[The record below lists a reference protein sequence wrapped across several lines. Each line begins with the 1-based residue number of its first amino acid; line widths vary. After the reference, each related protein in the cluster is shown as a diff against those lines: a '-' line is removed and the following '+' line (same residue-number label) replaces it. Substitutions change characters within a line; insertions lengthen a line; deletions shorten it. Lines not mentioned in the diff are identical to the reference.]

1 MRLLIAI
8 GMFMLSLV
16 LMLTGL
22 AERTIWAPPVAN
34 ELTLKFDAG
43 NAYVHIPNSV
53 LTTYPGKASIRVSGS
68 NDAFVATGRDSDI
81 AAWIGD
87 SAHTSFSLNAKHTKL
102 IAKSEFGQGAN
113 FSPVHSDLWR
123 SESFAPKRTSLVVN
137 PADSAGAIVAS
148 DGFLAAP
155 NRVTIYWPTYHD
167 LTPSNVLLISGF
179 VILLASLIIN
189 GLAYR
194 DIRNRR
200 GPRRKVPKAPQ
211 GPRSRIRTPKIAPA
225 RGRRAARKVAVA
237 IPASI
242 LSLALLTGCST
253 GAANVEPTP
262 TATAAIA
269 DPPVLTEAQL
279 ERILGDVASVA
290 GEADTSLSA
299 AELAVRFMGPAYDQ
313 RSAHYILKKR
323 NKKAPALPKIVAT
336 PVTFNLPAASTLWP
350 RSVMVV
356 TDEAGEDKLPQMIV
370 LQQATPRA
378 KYLVWYTIGLLPG
391 ASIPPVVSPEIGA
404 IPVAPDAPYLS
415 VAPNTI
421 PKAYGDVID
430 NGAGSTFAKF
440 FDFNDDEFYKQVSS
454 SQEKQQTT
462 LKNGKITFAHLLG
475 SPNVIS
481 LATNDG
487 GALVAVSMID
497 AYRIRPTKA
506 GSAVQVAGDEA
517 FMLGANGSVKGVL
530 SKYGDML
537 LMYVPPT
544 GSSELARII
553 GVTQGLLSVVTL

>member
-16 LMLTGL
+16 LMLAGL

-53 LTTYPGKASIRVSGS
+53 LTTYPGKASVRVSGAPE
-68 NDAFVATGRDSDI
+68 AFVATGRDSDI
-81 AAWIGD
+81 TAWIGE
-87 SAHTSFSLNAKHTKL
+87 SAHTSFSLNAKRTKL

-123 SESFAPKRTSLVVN
+123 SESFAPKRTSLAIN
-137 PADSAGAIVAS
+137 PVDSAGVIIAS

-155 NRVTIYWPTYHD
+155 NRVTIYWPTEYD
-167 LTPSNVLLISGF
+167 LTPSNILLLSGF
-179 VILLASLIIN
+179 VVLLASLIIN

-211 GPRSRIRTPKIAPA
+211 GPRSRVKTPKVAPA

-237 IPASI
+237 VPAGI
-242 LSLALLTGCST
+242 LSIALLTGCST
-253 GAANVEPTP
+253 GATQVEPTP

-269 DPPVLTEAQL
+269 DPPVITEGQL
-279 ERILGDVASVA
+279 ARILGDVADVA
-290 GEADTSLSA
+290 DEADTSLSA
-299 AELAVRFMGPAYDQ
+299 AELAVRFVGPAYDQ

-323 NKKAPALPKIVAT
+323 NKKALALPKIVAT

-370 LQQATPRA
+370 LQQASPRA

-421 PKAYGDVID
+421 PNAYGDVID
-430 NGAGSTFAKF
+430 NGAGSKFANL

-475 SPNVIS
+475 SKNVIS